1 MHKRCRESHVPTYL
15 NRVEIV
21 FVIMVLHR
29 KDSCSSGSGTLM
41 RCGIDGDTDTLTH
54 SNYNPLYLQ
63 APVATLIELLC
74 VVFYLL
80 VMPTGDKNVILLD
93 PDLPVDLPTVH

>member
-1 MHKRCRESHVPTYL
+1 
-15 NRVEIV
+15 
-21 FVIMVLHR
+21 
-29 KDSCSSGSGTLM
+29 M

-54 SNYNPLYLQ
+54 SDYNPLYLQ

-80 VMPTGDKNVILLD
+80 VMPTGDKKCD
-93 PDLPVDLPTVH
+93 PP

>member
-1 MHKRCRESHVPTYL
+1 
-15 NRVEIV
+15 
-21 FVIMVLHR
+21 
-29 KDSCSSGSGTLM
+29 M

-54 SNYNPLYLQ
+54 SDYNPLYLQ
-63 APVATLIELLC
+63 APVSTLIEL
-74 VVFYLL
+74 VFYLL